1 MEPHLGTSISS
12 HIQEHDVFDQQVIAS
27 NCNTQHVSVDSG
39 ARDYYGVIARD
50 LLHLLP
56 EKRDCERLVQ
66 VFFDRVEWIH
76 HIVYRPSFDVWYRSI
91 TQGAQDSGE
100 FCRSDCMW
108 FALLYVMLCLALY
121 FGVSLTVD
129 LHRTAE
135 DFFRL
140 SCKALE
146 ASEYLDHPSAIS
158 IQVLVMQGLW
168 LNDHR
173 KSNRHHHNLAI
184 AIRMANLLGMGQL
197 DARNGVRCTQ
207 GESAE
212 KELHRRIFWSLVCQD
227 YYMASSC
234 NFTYLIPPMQIATN
248 LPQDVDD
255 DDTGCRTSGVPTAMS
270 YHIAKIPFAQSVR
283 RYVDLCHSGQGIS
296 YEEVLSLEQ
305 ETRRLYAELPP
316 YLQHGLATPST
327 SLQWQA
333 LFMEI
338 TLHNRIMR
346 LHRSFMARGYN
357 DMKYRHSTRV
367 TLASA
372 KRLLDLVSQGK
383 QGNFPGLR
391 WWVIR
396 IHVFSAGVA
405 CCVALFH
412 ERLQHAGMNIT
423 AHPLI
428 RHIEQAF
435 SLLSE
440 ALECSNAAQN
450 ARETLHVLYNHA
462 LTLVPT
468 REVEYMDAR
477 RTAPSDEQWQANPEP
492 MSMID
497 VDWNALLL
505 PDTLRP
511 QDLDGAIKDTII
523 EFAST
528 GH

>member
-1 MEPHLGTSISS
+1 
-12 HIQEHDVFDQQVIAS
+12 
-27 NCNTQHVSVDSG
+27 
-39 ARDYYGVIARD
+39 
-50 LLHLLP
+50 
-56 EKRDCERLVQ
+56 
-66 VFFDRVEWIH
+66 
-76 HIVYRPSFDVWYRSI
+76 
-91 TQGAQDSGE
+91 
-100 FCRSDCMW
+100 
-108 FALLYVMLCLALY
+108 
-121 FGVSLTVD
+121 
-129 LHRTAE
+129 
-135 DFFRL
+135 
-140 SCKALE
+140 
-146 ASEYLDHPSAIS
+146 
-158 IQVLVMQGLW
+158 
-168 LNDHR
+168 
-173 KSNRHHHNLAI
+173 
-184 AIRMANLLGMGQL
+184 
-197 DARNGVRCTQ
+197 
-207 GESAE
+207 
-212 KELHRRIFWSLVCQD
+212 
-227 YYMASSC
+227 
-234 NFTYLIPPMQIATN
+234 
-248 LPQDVDD
+248 
-255 DDTGCRTSGVPTAMS
+255 
-270 YHIAKIPFAQSVR
+270 
-283 RYVDLCHSGQGIS
+283 
-296 YEEVLSLEQ
+296 
-305 ETRRLYAELPP
+305 
-316 YLQHGLATPST
+316 
-327 SLQWQA
+327 
-333 LFMEI
+333 
-338 TLHNRIMR
+338 
-346 LHRSFMARGYN
+346 
-357 DMKYRHSTRV
+357 MKYRHSTRV